1 MATPSP
7 SDVREPLSRARVLR
21 AGVDVADERGLE
33 RLSMRVLAG
42 VLGVEAMSL
51 YNHVAN
57 KDDLLDGMVDLVMA
71 EIEAP
76 GPDAPWREAMRRR
89 AITSRA
95 AYARH
100 PWAARLVHTRPSVGP
115 GRLASFDATI
125 GCLRRAGFS
134 NALTVH
140 ALSILDAYVH
150 GFGAQRLHVAQAEVP
165 DDVAMAEAL
174 ARWLPPER
182 YPYLS
187 AVVQEHVLVD
197 GYDAEEAF
205 SFGLELVLGGLERSL
220 AEPPR
225 ISQDGPTP
233 GMG

>member
-1 MATPSP
+1 METPSP
-7 SDVREPLSRARVLR
+7 SNVREPLSRARILR
-21 AGVDVADERGLE
+21 AGVDLADARGLE
-33 RLSMRVLAG
+33 RLSMRALAG
-42 VLGVEAMSL
+42 ALGVEAMSL

-57 KDDLLDGMVDLVMA
+57 KDDLLDGMGDMVMA

-76 GPDAPWREAMRRR
+76 GPDAPWREAMRCR

-100 PWAARLVHTRPSVGP
+100 PWAGRLVHTRPSVGP

-125 GCLRRAGFS
+125 GCLRRGGFS
-134 NALTVH
+134 HALTVH
-140 ALSILDAYVH
+140 ALSTLDAYVH

-165 DDVAMAEAL
+165 DDVAMADAL

-187 AVVQEHVLVD
+187 ELVHEHVLVH
-197 GYDAEEAF
+197 GYDEEEAF
-205 SFGLELVLGGLERSL
+205 SFGLELVLEGFERRR
-220 AEPPR
+220 AVPPR
-225 ISQDGPTP
+225 GTE
-233 GMG
+233 G